1 MCQVKSIK
9 KALTT
14 WSAFLE
20 REPEGMMGI
29 VKAVYVPVEVHKKSA
44 HNEERFFRT

>member
-1 MCQVKSIK
+1 MSTADK
-9 KALTT
+9 KEGKNLRLCGSRCL
-14 WSAFLE
+14 WI
-20 REPEGMMGI
+20 GMMGI